1 MPRRRAPQP
10 RWGDAG
16 ASGCCTTTQ
25 DDVDDDDESV
35 KLEFGT
41 LPARVSEGKALKVR
55 VNFNDDAGNEESVTS
70 YAVIA
75 SPAPTR
81 TREPANS
88 AATGAPGIDGSAVVG
103 QTLTATTS
111 EIVDDDGIS
120 TAVFNYQWLADDEA
134 IKGATAST
142 YTVVAG
148 GAGKV
153 IKVRVTFTDDAGNE
167 ESLTSQATVAVTQP
181 LTATIHDAPDSHD
194 GRKKFTFELRFSDEL
209 RQSFSFKTLRD
220 HAFTVTGGKVVRA
233 KRLEKDENAR
243 WEIHVRPSGDGTITI
258 VLPATT
264 DCDATGA
271 ICTADGRMLSNRLE
285 LTVSGP

>member
-1 MPRRRAPQP
+1 MLAPP
-10 RWGDAG
+10 GV
-16 ASGCCTTTQ
+16 CTTTQ

-55 VNFNDDAGNEESVTS
+55 VAFTDDAGNEESVTS

-75 SPAPTR
+75 SPASTR

-88 AATGAPGIDGSAVVG
+88 AATGAPGIEGSAVVG
-103 QTLTATTS
+103 QTLTATTTG
-111 EIVDDDGIS
+111 IGDDDGIS
-120 TAVFNYQWLADDEA
+120 TAVFAYQWLAGDEA
-134 IKGATAST
+134 IEGATAST

-181 LTATIHDAPDSHD
+181 LTATIHDAPDSHN
-194 GRKKFTFELRFSDEL
+194 GRKNFTFELRFSDEL

-220 HAFTVTGGKVVRA
+220 HGLYVRKQLRGQYYVLLPCRPA
-233 KRLEKDENAR
+233 RSGQSIGRLLSR
-243 WEIHVRPSGDGTITI
+243 YLPSGMIF
-258 VLPATT
+258 A
-264 DCDATGA
+264 
-271 ICTADGRMLSNRLE
+271 LSIYLYWI
-285 LTVSGP
+285 P